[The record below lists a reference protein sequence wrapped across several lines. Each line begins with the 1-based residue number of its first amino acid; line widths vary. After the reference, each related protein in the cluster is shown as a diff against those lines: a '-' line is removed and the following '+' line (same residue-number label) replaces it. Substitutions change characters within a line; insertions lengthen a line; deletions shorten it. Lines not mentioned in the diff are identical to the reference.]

1 MNIAPRAFLGFALI
15 GALMLALGVFA
26 LSQMSKIRTSGENI
40 VENSVPSVRALNEFT
55 QLTLRLRVLSYRLLT
70 NREAD
75 TQQKTF
81 DLFEQRNQQIRTAQS
96 NYEKL
101 ISAPEERAAYDQYV
115 QLLNQYRQLEER
127 MKTLSRNNQVD
138 ELRTLLGNDLQTNS
152 EAVNAVLARLTEINN
167 LQAEAFN
174 KSAAQQ
180 YSTAFTWVVT
190 MLIVATGLTLLFA
203 WLLTNSITKPIA
215 NALDA
220 AEEIAKGNLTRP
232 ITVDG
237 SDEAGRLLR
246 AMATMQDKL
255 RDTLQRISGS
265 ATQLASA
272 AEELNSVT
280 DESARGLTQQN
291 NEIEQ
296 AATAVNE
303 MTSAVEEVARN
314 AVSTSEASRNA
325 TTSAGDGRD
334 LVQETVGAI
343 ERMSADVQST
353 ATLIGNLADES
364 RDIGKVLDVIRG
376 LADQTNLLALN
387 AAIEAARAGEAGRG
401 FAVVADEVRA
411 LAHRTQQSTSEIE
424 RMIGSIQS
432 GTEQAATAV
441 NEMTSA
447 VEEVARN
454 AVSTSEASRNATTS
468 AGDGRDLVQETVGA
482 IERMSADV
490 QSTASLIGN
499 LANESRDIGKVLDV
513 IRGLADQ
520 TNLLA
525 LNAAIEAARAGEAGR
540 GFAVV
545 ADEVRALAH
554 RTQQSTSEIERMIG
568 SIQSGTEQAVDSMR
582 NSTERAESTLNI
594 ARGAGMSLDTINS
607 AIVEINERNLVI
619 ASAAEEQAQ
628 VAREVDRNLVN
639 IRDLSVQSAT
649 GANQTS
655 AASAE
660 LSRLAV
666 DLNSMVGRFS
676 L

>member
-1 MNIAPRAFLGFALI
+1 MSLRNMNIAPRAFLGFAFI
-15 GALMLALGVFA
+15 GALMLFLGVFA
-26 LSQMSKIRTSGENI
+26 LNQMSKIRAATEDITES
-40 VENSVPSVRALNEFT
+40 SVPSIRALDEFT

-70 NREAD
+70 NREPD
-75 TQQKTF
+75 VQQKT
-81 DLFEQRNQQIRTAQS
+81 LEAFELRNQQIRAAQGV
-96 NYEKL
+96 YEKL
-101 ISAPEERAAYDQYV
+101 IESGEERTTYNEYVRLLGQYH
-115 QLLNQYRQLEER
+115 QIEER
-127 MKTLSRNNQVD
+127 MKSLSRANQID
-138 ELRTLLGNDLQTNS
+138 ELRAMLNTELLSNS
-152 EAVNAVLARLTEINN
+152 EQVNAVLTRLLDINN
-167 LQAEAFN
+167 QMASATNQEA
-174 KSAAQQ
+174 KDQ
-180 YSTAFTWVVT
+180 YDMAFKLVVGLLIIATA
-190 MLIVATGLTLLFA
+190 LTLLFA
-203 WLLTNSITKPIA
+203 WLLTRSITVPIA
-215 NALDA
+215 QALEA
-220 AEEIAKGNLTRP
+220 AEEVAEGNLTRP
-232 ITVDG
+232 IKVDG
-237 SDEAGRLLR
+237 NDEAGRLLA
-246 AMATMQDKL
+246 AMAKMQDKL
-255 RDTLQRISGS
+255 RDTLQRIAGS

-272 AEELNSVT
+272 AEELNAVT

-314 AVSTSEASRNA
+314 AVSTSEASRAA

-334 LVQETVGAI
+334 LVQETVSAI
-343 ERMSADVQST
+343 ERMSGDVQAT
-353 ATLIGNLADES
+353 ATLIGD
-364 RDIGKVLDVIRG
+364 
-376 LADQTNLLALN
+376 
-387 AAIEAARAGEAGRG
+387 
-401 FAVVADEVRA
+401 
-411 LAHRTQQSTSEIE
+411 
-424 RMIGSIQS
+424 
-432 GTEQAATAV
+432 
-441 NEMTSA
+441 
-447 VEEVARN
+447 
-454 AVSTSEASRNATTS
+454 
-468 AGDGRDLVQETVGA
+468 
-482 IERMSADV
+482 
-490 QSTASLIGN
+490 

-568 SIQSGTEQAVDSMR
+568 SIQTGTEHAVDSMR

-594 ARGAGMSLDTINS
+594 AKGAGMSLDTINT

-649 GANQTS
+649 GASQTS
-655 AASAE
+655 AASSE

-666 DLNSMVGRFS
+666 DLNGMVGRFR

>member
-1 MNIAPRAFLGFALI
+1 MSLRNMNIAPRAFLGFAFI
-15 GALMLALGVFA
+15 GALMLFLGVFA
-26 LSQMSKIRTSGENI
+26 LNQMSKIRAATDDITLS
-40 VENSVPSVRALNEFT
+40 SVPSIRALDEFT

-70 NREAD
+70 NREPD
-75 TQQKTF
+75 VQQKT
-81 DLFEQRNQQIRTAQS
+81 LQSFETRNQQIRAAQAV
-96 NYEKL
+96 YEKL
-101 ISAPEERAAYDQYV
+101 IESPEERNAYNEYV
-115 QLLNQYRQLEER
+115 QLLSQYRQIEAR
-127 MKTLSRNNQVD
+127 MMTLSGANQLD
-138 ELRTLLGNDLQTNS
+138 ELRTLLNTELLANS
-152 EAVNAVLARLTEINN
+152 DKINATMDRLVEINSKMALATN
-167 LQAEAFN
+167 QAA
-174 KSAAQQ
+174 KDQ
-180 YSTAFTWVVT
+180 YDTAFKLVV
-190 MLIVATGLTLLFA
+190 GLLVLTTALTVLFA
-203 WLLTNSITKPIA
+203 WLLTRSITVPISQ
-215 NALDA
+215 ALDA
-220 AEEIAKGNLTRP
+220 AEEVAEGNLTRP
-232 ITVDG
+232 IKVEG
-237 SDEAGRLLR
+237 NDEAGRLLA
-246 AMATMQDKL
+246 AMAKMQDKL
-255 RDTLQRISGS
+255 RDTLQRIAGS

-272 AEELNSVT
+272 AEELNAVT

-334 LVQETVGAI
+334 LVQETVSAI
-343 ERMSADVQST
+343 ERMSGDVQAT
-353 ATLIGNLADES
+353 ATLIGD
-364 RDIGKVLDVIRG
+364 
-376 LADQTNLLALN
+376 
-387 AAIEAARAGEAGRG
+387 
-401 FAVVADEVRA
+401 
-411 LAHRTQQSTSEIE
+411 
-424 RMIGSIQS
+424 
-432 GTEQAATAV
+432 
-441 NEMTSA
+441 
-447 VEEVARN
+447 
-454 AVSTSEASRNATTS
+454 
-468 AGDGRDLVQETVGA
+468 
-482 IERMSADV
+482 
-490 QSTASLIGN
+490 

-568 SIQSGTEQAVDSMR
+568 SIQAGTEHAVDSMR

-594 ARGAGMSLDTINS
+594 AKGAGMSLDTINS

-649 GANQTS
+649 GASQTS
-655 AASAE
+655 AASSE

-666 DLNSMVGRFS
+666 DLNGMVGRFR

>member
-1 MNIAPRAFLGFALI
+1 MSLRNMNIAPRAFPGFALI
-15 GALMLALGVFA
+15 GALMLFLGVFA
-26 LSQMSKIRTSGENI
+26 LNQMSKIRAAAEDITLS
-40 VENSVPSVRALNEFT
+40 SVPSIRALDEFT

-70 NREAD
+70 NRRPDA
-75 TQQKTF
+75 QQKT
-81 DLFEQRNQQIRTAQS
+81 LETIEQRNQQIRTAQGI
-96 NYEKL
+96 YEKL
-101 ISAPEERAAYDQYV
+101 IDSSEERAAYDEYVRLLAQYH
-115 QLLNQYRQLEER
+115 QIEER
-127 MKTLSRNNQVD
+127 MKSMSRANQVD
-138 ELRTLLGNDLQTNS
+138 ELRELLNS
-152 EAVNAVLARLTEINN
+152 ELLSNAEQINAVLARLADINN
-167 LQAEAFN
+167 KMALATNQQAKDQYNLAFDL
-174 KSAAQQ
+174 
-180 YSTAFTWVVT
+180 VVG
-190 MLIVATGLTLLFA
+190 LLVIATTLTLLFA
-203 WLLTNSITKPIA
+203 WLLTRSITLPIA
-215 NALDA
+215 QALDA
-220 AEEIAKGNLTRP
+220 AEEIAEGNLTRP
-232 ITVDG
+232 IKVDG
-237 SDEAGRLLR
+237 DDEAGRLLA
-246 AMATMQDKL
+246 AMAKMQDKL
-255 RDTLQRISGS
+255 RDTLQRIAGS

-272 AEELNSVT
+272 AEELNAVT

-334 LVQETVGAI
+334 LVQETVSAI
-343 ERMSADVQST
+343 ERMSGDVQAT
-353 ATLIGNLADES
+353 ATLIGD
-364 RDIGKVLDVIRG
+364 
-376 LADQTNLLALN
+376 
-387 AAIEAARAGEAGRG
+387 
-401 FAVVADEVRA
+401 
-411 LAHRTQQSTSEIE
+411 
-424 RMIGSIQS
+424 
-432 GTEQAATAV
+432 
-441 NEMTSA
+441 
-447 VEEVARN
+447 
-454 AVSTSEASRNATTS
+454 
-468 AGDGRDLVQETVGA
+468 
-482 IERMSADV
+482 
-490 QSTASLIGN
+490 

-568 SIQSGTEQAVDSMR
+568 SIQAGTEHAVDSMR

-594 ARGAGMSLDTINS
+594 AKGAGMSLDTINT

-649 GANQTS
+649 GAGQTS
-655 AASAE
+655 AASSE

-666 DLNSMVGRFS
+666 DLNGMVGRFR

>member
-1 MNIAPRAFLGFALI
+1 MSLRSMNIAPRAFLGFAMI
-15 GALMLALGVFA
+15 GALMLLLGVFA
-26 LSQMSKIRTSGENI
+26 LNQMSKIRGATQDITLS
-40 VENSVPSVRALNEFT
+40 SVPSIRALDEFT

-70 NREAD
+70 NREPEV
-75 TQQKTF
+75 QQKT
-81 DLFEQRNQQIRTAQS
+81 LENFELRNQQIRTAQAI
-96 NYEKL
+96 YEKL
-101 ISAPEERAAYDQYV
+101 IDSREERSIYDEYMR
-115 QLLNQYRQLEER
+115 LLDQYRQIEER
-127 MKTLSRNNQVD
+127 MKSLSRANQIE
-138 ELRTLLGNDLQTNS
+138 ELRTLLNTELLSNSDQVNSVLNRLLDYNNKAALATNQ
-152 EAVNAVLARLTEINN
+152 
-167 LQAEAFN
+167 QAEDQYNMAFDWVIGLLVI
-174 KSAAQQ
+174 A
-180 YSTAFTWVVT
+180 TA
-190 MLIVATGLTLLFA
+190 LTVLFA
-203 WLLTNSITKPIA
+203 WLLTRSITLPISQ
-215 NALDA
+215 ALGA
-220 AEEIAKGNLTRP
+220 AEEIAEGNLTRP
-232 ITVDG
+232 IKVDG
-237 SDEAGRLLR
+237 DDEAGRLLA
-246 AMATMQDKL
+246 AMAKMQDKL

-272 AEELNSVT
+272 AEELNAVT

-334 LVQETVGAI
+334 LVQETVSAI
-343 ERMSADVQST
+343 ERMSGDVQAT
-353 ATLIGNLADES
+353 ATLIGE
-364 RDIGKVLDVIRG
+364 
-376 LADQTNLLALN
+376 
-387 AAIEAARAGEAGRG
+387 
-401 FAVVADEVRA
+401 
-411 LAHRTQQSTSEIE
+411 
-424 RMIGSIQS
+424 
-432 GTEQAATAV
+432 
-441 NEMTSA
+441 
-447 VEEVARN
+447 
-454 AVSTSEASRNATTS
+454 
-468 AGDGRDLVQETVGA
+468 
-482 IERMSADV
+482 
-490 QSTASLIGN
+490 

-568 SIQSGTEQAVDSMR
+568 SIQAGTEHAVDSMR

-594 ARGAGMSLDTINS
+594 AKGAGISLDTINT

-649 GANQTS
+649 GASQTS
-655 AASAE
+655 AASSE

-666 DLNSMVGRFS
+666 DLNGMVGRFR

>member
-1 MNIAPRAFLGFALI
+1 MSLRNMNIAPRAFTGFALI
-15 GALMLALGVFA
+15 GGLMLILGVFA
-26 LSQMSKIRTSGENI
+26 LNQMDKIRAAGEDI
-40 VENSVPSVRALNEFT
+40 ATESVPSIKALDEFT
-55 QLTLRLRVLSYRLLT
+55 QLTLRLRVLSYRLLI
-70 NREAD
+70 NREPD
-75 TQQKTF
+75 VQQKTF
-81 DLFEQRNQQIRTAQS
+81 ELFELRNKQIADAQRA
-96 NYEKL
+96 YEPL
-101 ISAPEERAAYDQYV
+101 IDGPQERSAYDQYV
-115 QLLNQYRQLEER
+115 QLLAQYRQLEDR
-127 MKTLSRNNQVD
+127 MKTLSRNNQID
-138 ELRTLLGNDLQTNS
+138 ELRQMLNSDLLSNS
-152 EAVNAVLARLTEINN
+152 EAVNAALARLLEINT
-167 LQAEAFN
+167 QQIAETDKGA
-174 KSAAQQ
+174 SDQ
-180 YSTAFTWVVT
+180 YSMSFNLVVT
-190 MLIVATGLTLLFA
+190 LLIIASGLTVLFA
-203 WLLTNSITKPIA
+203 WLLTNSITKPISK
-215 NALDA
+215 ALEA
-220 AEEIAKGNLTRP
+220 AETIAEGNLTQP
-232 ITVDG
+232 IHVDG
-237 SDEAGRLLR
+237 SDEAGRLLA
-246 AMATMQDKL
+246 AMAKMQSKL

-314 AVSTSEASRNA
+314 AVSTSEASKNA

-334 LVQETVGAI
+334 LVQETV
-343 ERMSADVQST
+343 S
-353 ATLIGNLADES
+353 
-364 RDIGKVLDVIRG
+364 
-376 LADQTNLLALN
+376 
-387 AAIEAARAGEAGRG
+387 
-401 FAVVADEVRA
+401 
-411 LAHRTQQSTSEIE
+411 
-424 RMIGSIQS
+424 
-432 GTEQAATAV
+432 
-441 NEMTSA
+441 
-447 VEEVARN
+447 
-454 AVSTSEASRNATTS
+454 
-468 AGDGRDLVQETVGA
+468 A

-490 QSTASLIGN
+490 QSTASLIGD

-568 SIQSGTEQAVDSMR
+568 SIQTGTEHAVDSMR

-594 ARGAGMSLDTINS
+594 AKGAGMSLDTINT

-649 GANQTS
+649 GASQTS
-655 AASAE
+655 AASSE

-666 DLNSMVGRFS
+666 DLNGMVGRFR

>member
-1 MNIAPRAFLGFALI
+1 MSLRNMNIAPRAFLGFAFI
-15 GALMLALGVFA
+15 GALMLFLGVFA
-26 LSQMSKIRTSGENI
+26 LNQMSKIRGAAEDITLS
-40 VENSVPSVRALNEFT
+40 SVPSIRALDEFT
-55 QLTLRLRVLSYRLLT
+55 QLTLRLRVLSYRLLV
-70 NREAD
+70 NREPD
-75 TQQKTF
+75 VQQKT
-81 DLFEQRNQQIRTAQS
+81 LETFELRDQQIRAAQS
-96 NYEKL
+96 TYEKL
-101 ISAPEERAAYDQYV
+101 IESREERAAYDEYV
-115 QLLNQYRQLEER
+115 SLLGQYRQIEAR
-127 MKTLSRNNQVD
+127 MKSLSQANQVD
-138 ELRTLLGNDLQTNS
+138 ALRTLINS
-152 EAVNAVLARLTEINN
+152 ELLNNSEQVNTVLARLLDINN
-167 LQAEAFN
+167 KMALVTNQEA
-174 KSAAQQ
+174 KDQ
-180 YSTAFTWVVT
+180 YDLAFKLVVGLLILATA
-190 MLIVATGLTLLFA
+190 LTVLFA
-203 WLLTNSITKPIA
+203 WLLTRSITLPISQ
-215 NALDA
+215 ALEA
-220 AEEIAKGNLTRP
+220 AEEVAEGNLTRP
-232 ITVDG
+232 IKVDG
-237 SDEAGRLLR
+237 NDEAGRLLA
-246 AMATMQDKL
+246 AMAKMQDKL
-255 RDTLQRISGS
+255 RDTLQRIAGS

-272 AEELNSVT
+272 AEELNAVT

-334 LVQETVGAI
+334 LVQETVSAI
-343 ERMSADVQST
+343 ERMSGDVQAT
-353 ATLIGNLADES
+353 ATLIGD
-364 RDIGKVLDVIRG
+364 
-376 LADQTNLLALN
+376 
-387 AAIEAARAGEAGRG
+387 
-401 FAVVADEVRA
+401 
-411 LAHRTQQSTSEIE
+411 
-424 RMIGSIQS
+424 
-432 GTEQAATAV
+432 
-441 NEMTSA
+441 
-447 VEEVARN
+447 
-454 AVSTSEASRNATTS
+454 
-468 AGDGRDLVQETVGA
+468 
-482 IERMSADV
+482 
-490 QSTASLIGN
+490 

-568 SIQSGTEQAVDSMR
+568 SIQAGTEHAVNSMR

-594 ARGAGMSLDTINS
+594 AKGAGLSLDTINT

-649 GANQTS
+649 GASQTS
-655 AASAE
+655 AASNE

-666 DLNSMVGRFS
+666 DLNGMVGRFR

>member
-1 MNIAPRAFLGFALI
+1 MTDKPSIRQSQRRMDAPFPVHTMSLRNMNIAPRAFLGFALI
-15 GALMLALGVFA
+15 GGLMLVLGVFA
-26 LSQMSKIRTSGENI
+26 LNQMSKIRAAGEDI
-40 VENSVPSVRALNEFT
+40 ASASVPSVKRLDEFT

-70 NREAD
+70 NREPD
-75 TQQKTF
+75 VQQKTYE
-81 DLFEQRNQQIRTAQS
+81 LFELRHQQIRATQKV
-96 NYEKL
+96 YEPL
-101 ISAPEERAAYDQYV
+101 IDGPVERAAYDQYL
-115 QLLNQYRQLEER
+115 QLLGQYRQLEEQ
-127 MKTLSRNNQVD
+127 MKSLSRNNQVED
-138 ELRTLLGNDLQTNS
+138 LRKMLNTELLANS
-152 EAVNAVLARLTEINN
+152 EAVNTALARLLEINT
-167 LQAEAFN
+167 QQIAETSQEAADQYSSAFN
-174 KSAAQQ
+174 L
-180 YSTAFTWVVT
+180 VVG
-190 MLIVATGLTLLFA
+190 LLVLASGLTLLFA

-215 NALDA
+215 NALEA
-220 AEEIAKGNLTRP
+220 AEAIAEGNLTRP

-237 SDEAGRLLR
+237 EDEAGRLLL
-246 AMATMQDKL
+246 AMSKMQEKL

-272 AEELNSVT
+272 AEELNCVT

-314 AVSTSEASRNA
+314 AVSTSEASKNA

-334 LVQETVGAI
+334 LVQETV
-343 ERMSADVQST
+343 S
-353 ATLIGNLADES
+353 
-364 RDIGKVLDVIRG
+364 
-376 LADQTNLLALN
+376 
-387 AAIEAARAGEAGRG
+387 
-401 FAVVADEVRA
+401 
-411 LAHRTQQSTSEIE
+411 
-424 RMIGSIQS
+424 
-432 GTEQAATAV
+432 
-441 NEMTSA
+441 
-447 VEEVARN
+447 
-454 AVSTSEASRNATTS
+454 
-468 AGDGRDLVQETVGA
+468 A

-490 QSTASLIGN
+490 QSTASLIGD

-568 SIQSGTEQAVDSMR
+568 SIQSGTEHAVNSMR

-594 ARGAGMSLDTINS
+594 ARGAGLSLETINN

-649 GANQTS
+649 GASQTS
-655 AASAE
+655 AASNE

-666 DLNSMVGRFS
+666 DLNGMVGRFH